1 MGNQKKASVQE
12 VIQHT
17 AVGKTYKVDAP
28 LHSMTDSMTVLVPA
42 VIDAD
47 SNEGEDELTMWLMD
61 GWMGQVDHTLLN
73 NKIQV
78 AVV

>member
-61 GWMGQVDHTLLN
+61 GWMDGW
-73 NKIQV
+73 
-78 AVV
+78 AR

>member
-47 SNEGEDELTMWLMD
+47 SNEDEDVAD
-61 GWMGQVDHTLLN
+61 GWMDGPGRPYLPQQNHSRCYD
-73 NKIQV
+73 
-78 AVV
+78 